1 MRLPLRRK
9 TRQRESVLLAPE
21 HDSSLA
27 ASDSAGKKTASRI
40 FLRSYGQRTGK
51 NRLQTTDSR
60 RVVGQAPTKTA
71 SGRSNASEYDP
82 QVEFLEIG
90 VAVNGVKA
98 WKVYG
103 PDINGTYGGMQG
115 TGGLEATIMDGTGT
129 TTGVL
134 NDYFGNDVATI
145 SGGAVT
151 WNTTNVGGYGP
162 LPDSAATPL
171 TDATQL
177 AQSLV
182 WRGHRIDPTGFY
194 YLGARYYEPT
204 SGRFLSPD
212 PKGQAASMSLYDF
225 VGGDPINFVDPTGL
239 APVPNFGPK
248 GDRLLG
254 QAVINAVPSGAFV
267 YVDASTQPGGTGGP
281 GTGTVMLSGNFNSD
295 GTVNNSVLATT
306 KTVGGVDVGAQW
318 TGQPLVDPSAGTI
331 NPAIQAGTTYAGA
344 FATDQ
349 EISIYGGVPV
359 GNYFSFGF
367 GLSWDNPYQQ
377 QIDNAGNNLL
387 KPLTKTPCS
396 N

>member
-1 MRLPLRRK
+1 
-9 TRQRESVLLAPE
+9 
-21 HDSSLA
+21 
-27 ASDSAGKKTASRI
+27 
-40 FLRSYGQRTGK
+40 
-51 NRLQTTDSR
+51 
-60 RVVGQAPTKTA
+60 
-71 SGRSNASEYDP
+71 
-82 QVEFLEIG
+82 
-90 VAVNGVKA
+90 
-98 WKVYG
+98 
-103 PDINGTYGGMQG
+103 
-115 TGGLEATIMDGTGT
+115 
-129 TTGVL
+129 
-134 NDYFGNDVATI
+134 
-145 SGGAVT
+145 
-151 WNTTNVGGYGP
+151 
-162 LPDSAATPL
+162 
-171 TDATQL
+171 
-177 AQSLV
+177 
-182 WRGHRIDPTGFY
+182 
-194 YLGARYYEPT
+194 
-204 SGRFLSPD
+204 
-212 PKGQAASMSLYDF
+212 